1 MILSGA
7 TVKVVFD
14 LDPQE
19 WHGHATESLWANV
32 THAVGQIVCIENS
45 PFFVRGVSY
54 ADSVRV
60 EGSADVCT
68 FVRIVQKSGY
78 ATLRVLIEGFVK
90 KKRRV
95 MGALKQ
101 LQLLDCRHEGGS
113 VGDSQIF
120 SIAVPPSTAA
130 RDVMAVIQRGCARD
144 LWDAEVGDAGG
155 RSEFASLA

>member
-7 TVKVVFD
+7 KVKVVFD
-14 LDPQE
+14 LDPEE

-32 THAVGQIVCIENS
+32 THAVGQIARIENS
-45 PFFVRGVSY
+45 PFFVWGVSY

-78 ATLRVLIEGFVK
+78 ATLRVLIGGFVK

-113 VGDSQIF
+113 VVTARF
-120 SIAVPPSTAA
+120 FRLPSLPA
-130 RDVMAVIQRGCARD
+130 RPRAT
-144 LWDAEVGDAGG
+144 
-155 RSEFASLA
+155 